1 MFVYSCSFN
10 FTDHGTLRSFR
21 QAGPRVRRGWILAP
35 MRNDSGDAAWIDSGD
50 VRGTIDEL
58 GDAHGMNGFQRHT
71 WID

>member
-1 MFVYSCSFN
+1 
-10 FTDHGTLRSFR
+10 
-21 QAGPRVRRGWILAP
+21 

-58 GDAHGMNGFQRHT
+58 GDAHGVNGFQRHT